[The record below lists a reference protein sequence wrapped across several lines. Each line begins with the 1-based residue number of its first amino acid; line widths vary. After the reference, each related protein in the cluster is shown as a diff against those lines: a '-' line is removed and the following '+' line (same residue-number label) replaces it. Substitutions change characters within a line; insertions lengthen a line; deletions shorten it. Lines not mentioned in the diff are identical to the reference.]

1 MCLVDGEYIDADA
14 FGEDVDGV
22 SGAAVQLVVVA
33 TVFETQG
40 IEVGSLVF
48 MHGMQFNGWGCD
60 LVHGFLLKRKRGF
73 GLPAIAPVCALYVVV
88 GYGSTAIADV
98 R

>member
-1 MCLVDGEYIDADA
+1 MCLVDREYIDADA

-22 SGAAVQLVVVA
+22 PGAAVQVVVVA
-33 TVFETQG
+33 PVFETEG
-40 IEVGSLVF
+40 IEVGSLDFV
-48 MHGMQFNGWGCD
+48 HGMQFDGWGCD
-60 LVHGFLLKRKRGF
+60 LMHGFLLKRKRGF
-73 GLPAIAPVCALYVVV
+73 GLLAIAPVCTLYVVV